1 RWVHGIETYYL
12 NMATDERA
20 VLVAARENATTQ
32 KNISDLQAILNDLLL
47 NTKIHESSRL
57 AHEIQKGM
65 TSELRRRYRNIRSLG
80 VKQAPFYVLIGAQMP
95 SVLIE
100 TGFLTNPTE
109 RKRLLSPTYEARL
122 AEGIAKGIKSYID
135 SINLVY
141 QGG

>member
-1 RWVHGIETYYL
+1 
-12 NMATDERA
+12 
-20 VLVAARENATTQ
+20 
-32 KNISDLQAILNDLLL
+32 
-47 NTKIHESSRL
+47 
-57 AHEIQKGM
+57 
-65 TSELRRRYRNIRSLG
+65 
-80 VKQAPFYVLIGAQMP
+80 
-95 SVLIE
+95 VLIE